1 MKKSTLAFCIFT
13 LGHTTAAIAANAELT
28 GDAAAGKTK
37 SVVCAACHGADGNS
51 VNPLWPK
58 LAGQHASVIVQQLQN
73 FQAGDR
79 KEPTMSPMAAPLSEQ
94 DMANLGA
101 YFASQTTKTGSAS
114 SDWVELGQK
123 IYRGGNKKTG
133 VPACMGCHSPRG
145 HGNPA
150 AKYPAVGGQHAAYTL
165 KQLKDFQSGARK
177 PAGNAVIMRDIASKM
192 QEDEMKAVTDYM
204 QGLY

>member
-1 MKKSTLAFCIFT
+1 MKKLTLAVCIYT
-13 LGHTTAAIAANAELT
+13 LGNTTAAIAASAELT
-28 GDAAAGKTK
+28 GNAVAGKTK

-94 DMANLGA
+94 DMANLGT
-101 YFASQTTKTGSAS
+101 YFESQMTTIGSAS
-114 SDWVELGQK
+114 RDWVELGQK
-123 IYRGGNKKTG
+123 IYRGGNKETG
-133 VPACMGCHSPRG
+133 VPACMGCHGPRG

-150 AKYPAVGGQHAAYTL
+150 SKYPAVSGQHAAYTL
-165 KQLKDFQSGARK
+165 KQLKDYQSGNRK
-177 PAGNAVIMRDIASKM
+177 PAGNAVIMRDIALKM
-192 QEDEMKAVTDYM
+192 HEDEMKAVTDYM